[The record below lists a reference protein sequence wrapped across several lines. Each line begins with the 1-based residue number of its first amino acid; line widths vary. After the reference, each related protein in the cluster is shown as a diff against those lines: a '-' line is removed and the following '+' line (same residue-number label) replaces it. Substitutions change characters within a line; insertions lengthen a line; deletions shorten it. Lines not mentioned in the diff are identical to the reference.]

1 MNKYKRVLE
10 NERGES
16 MLGIMIIVA
25 MLMILGMTVFVFWGA
40 GNSSEM
46 TEEEKMMYLA
56 EREDDRIELIQEVR
70 ALKEEVQKGLN
81 PGFYVSDMREINEEL
96 YEFDGSELEDVALKN
111 VESLSKN
118 PTNEVLKTSV
128 MKNLDDIESYLLSAV
143 QVTFDE

>member
-1 MNKYKRVLE
+1 MNSYKDVLN

-16 MLGIMIIVA
+16 MLEIMIVVG
-25 MLMILGMTVFVFWGA
+25 MLMVIGMTVFVFWGT
-40 GNSSEM
+40 GSSQEM

-70 ALKEEVQKGLN
+70 ALKDEVEKGLN
-81 PGFYVSDMREINEEL
+81 PGFYVSDMQEINEEL
-96 YEFDGSELEDVALKN
+96 YEFDGSELEDIALKN

-118 PTNEVLKTSV
+118 PNNEVLKTSV
-128 MKNLDDIESYLLSAV
+128 MKNLDDIDSYLLSAV